1 MVPMGL
7 VLLADLFGASKT
19 RAKPQSAILARL
31 RLPFSSTLRDLMSPA
46 KTGASCSEA
55 PCSEFSQCVASETG
69 CSRVAQGRRSF
80 SQIASLSDTVLALL
94 LTLLTLTGRCL
105 PCMTLWLCR

>member
-46 KTGASCSEA
+46 N
-55 PCSEFSQCVASETG
+55 
-69 CSRVAQGRRSF
+69 RRKL
-80 SQIASLSDTVLALL
+80 Q
-94 LTLLTLTGRCL
+94 
-105 PCMTLWLCR
+105 